1 MADTTKSSIPIHSKF
16 LMAILKGFTMPPIN
30 GDDTYEQM
38 SIGVAL
44 NSVVATDGHSAI
56 LVGENAGTHDAT
68 QRKEVVIE
76 ATRAQQYGDIV
87 HIDEIPKNVSAAG
100 EVLPMPNIEQII
112 RKGLSDMKPLASINP
127 KALASICS
135 VATAAGAI
143 SVDLFQPEG
152 EPDRLGF
159 QFSVTPEE
167 RHTSLFTEWEGP
179 IKVRGVFMVV
189 KGQFESITA
198 EPEHSEIAVDVVPQ
212 AGERKTGRRPKDQ
225 AILSPDLVEQITAPV
240 REWADFTEERKIGTW
255 TLPALNLLQPIE
267 DSEADSGAYEKEI
280 ASVLRAFNL
289 AGRVVAS
296 HKGPSITQYE
306 IEVPMGTNVS
316 RYIKLQDD
324 LQVQL
329 GVKSL
334 VVSLIPGKKTL
345 AIEIPNLVP
354 RTVRLL
360 EIVGLK
366 NFAENP
372 HPLTFALG
380 TGIGGTAVY
389 ADLTATP
396 HLLIGGATNSGKSIG
411 MATLLT
417 SLILRNSPKELRL
430 VMIDPKKVEFT
441 LFDGLPHLMCPVITD
456 LKEAAGVLRALW
468 REMDRRYDLL
478 KDAKVRNIGT
488 YNEVHA
494 DKLPYIVVAIDELAD
509 LMMQCG
515 AEVETV
521 IVRLAQQARAVGIHL
536 VIATQRPSV
545 DVVTGLI
552 KANVPSRIA
561 FNVASGIDSKVILD
575 SVGAEKLLGRG
586 DMLFS
591 PIESSGKATRI
602 QGAFVSEAEIKA
614 VCEHWRKQASP
625 LYDIVLDSEV
635 EKPIA
640 GVGIDD
646 GVTFSDDLLDECAR
660 WVIERGQAS
669 TSLIQRKF
677 SVGFQR
683 ASRLLDALEARGVI
697 GPRDGPRPRE
707 VLISLAAWEA
717 GHE

>member
-1 MADTTKSSIPIHSKF
+1 
-16 LMAILKGFTMPPIN
+16 
-30 GDDTYEQM
+30 
-38 SIGVAL
+38 
-44 NSVVATDGHSAI
+44 
-56 LVGENAGTHDAT
+56 
-68 QRKEVVIE
+68 
-76 ATRAQQYGDIV
+76 
-87 HIDEIPKNVSAAG
+87 
-100 EVLPMPNIEQII
+100 
-112 RKGLSDMKPLASINP
+112 
-127 KALASICS
+127 
-135 VATAAGAI
+135 
-143 SVDLFQPEG
+143 
-152 EPDRLGF
+152 
-159 QFSVTPEE
+159 
-167 RHTSLFTEWEGP
+167 
-179 IKVRGVFMVV
+179 
-189 KGQFESITA
+189 
-198 EPEHSEIAVDVVPQ
+198 
-212 AGERKTGRRPKDQ
+212 
-225 AILSPDLVEQITAPV
+225 
-240 REWADFTEERKIGTW
+240 
-255 TLPALNLLQPIE
+255 
-267 DSEADSGAYEKEI
+267 
-280 ASVLRAFNL
+280 
-289 AGRVVAS
+289 
-296 HKGPSITQYE
+296 
-306 IEVPMGTNVS
+306 
-316 RYIKLQDD
+316 
-324 LQVQL
+324 
-329 GVKSL
+329 
-334 VVSLIPGKKTL
+334 
-345 AIEIPNLVP
+345 
-354 RTVRLL
+354 
-360 EIVGLK
+360 
-366 NFAENP
+366 
-372 HPLTFALG
+372 
-380 TGIGGTAVY
+380 
-389 ADLTATP
+389 
-396 HLLIGGATNSGKSIG
+396 
-411 MATLLT
+411 
-417 SLILRNSPKELRL
+417 
-430 VMIDPKKVEFT
+430 
-441 LFDGLPHLMCPVITD
+441 MCPVITD

-561 FNVASGIDSKVILD
+561 FNVASGIDSKVIID